1 MNVRTFLQAS
11 PNASIALRAENAGA
25 LARACFHGAFA
36 DDERDEAEKLLFALL
51 DDPSALVRRAL
62 AENLASAEG
71 APPDLVLGL
80 ACDRAD
86 IAALV
91 LSRSPVLTD
100 EQLINCAAI
109 GESAA
114 QTAIASRPRLSATV
128 AAALAEVGSR
138 EALIALAANEGA
150 NLPGF
155 TLRRMIDRFGADG
168 QMREALLGR
177 AWLPAPARAALT
189 AATARRLAEFVAERH
204 WLTPARSERL
214 ARDSTDRALMI
225 IAAGAAAYSD
235 ETAALAAYL
244 RASGQLTAGLALR
257 ALLCGQTGLFEAT
270 LVELTGLSPR
280 RVAGLI
286 SDPASDAFTTV
297 YAEAGL
303 PASLM
308 LAFQSAL
315 AAQNRLRAETGA
327 QVTPQEDGALRL
339 TVIQAVLRR
348 CETAGEA
355 LGGLIPLLRRF
366 ETEAARE
373 KGRRSLERKKQET
386 FAAAA
391 AEPVIINL
399 TALEKEC
406 VAA

>member
-1 MNVRTFLQAS
+1 LNEQRMSIRRLLQSSLQAS
-11 PNASIALRAENAGA
+11 QNASTSMRAENASA
-25 LARACFHGAFA
+25 LVRAYLHGGLA
-36 DDERDEAEKLLFALL
+36 DDERDEAEKLLFGLL
-51 DDPSALVRRAL
+51 DDPSGHVRRAL
-62 AENLASAEG
+62 AESLADAQG

-80 ACDRAD
+80 ACDQSD

-100 EQLINCAAI
+100 EQLIDCAAI

-114 QTAIASRPRLSATV
+114 QTAIASRPRLSAAA
-128 AAALAEVGSR
+128 AAALAEIGSC

-155 TLRRMIDRFGADG
+155 TLRRMIERFGADG
-168 QMREALLGR
+168 QLREALLGR
-177 AWLPAPARAALT
+177 AWLPAAARAALA
-189 AATARRLAEFVAERH
+189 AATARCLTEFVVE
-204 WLTPARSERL
+204 SV
-214 ARDSTDRALMI
+214 ARDATDRAAMI
-225 IAAGAAAYSD
+225 IAAGAAAYSE
-235 ETAALAAYL
+235 ETASLAAYL
-244 RASGQLTAGLALR
+244 RSAGQLTAGLALR

-286 SDPASDAFTTV
+286 REPDSHAFAAV

-303 PASLM
+303 PASLI

-315 AAQNRLRAETGA
+315 TAQNRLSEETPAQGA
-327 QVTPQEDGALRL
+327 APEDGALRL

-348 CETAGEA
+348 CETAGDEA
-355 LGGLIPLLRRF
+355 LARLIPLLRRF

-373 KGRRSLERKKQET
+373 KGRRSLERKKHDKPLI
-386 FAAAA
+386 AA
-391 AEPVIINL
+391 
-399 TALEKEC
+399 
-406 VAA
+406 